1 MPGRGIMRAKQLR
14 GGSLGQGT
22 RFYYLGANKA
32 PISKVAGAQGFG
44 KTNPS
49 IGSMKSLGIMKQNR
63 KAGGNNICKETQMTS
78 YYTQKFQI
86 KSPTTV
92 IPKGTMIYKN
102 GSTQLL
108 AVAVGD
114 VTKDGVV
121 EARVSMPLF
130 YTHHT
135 SVTLVTPNIGFPGI
149 PGTIIGITSP
159 AVKVSEKASSSCGCN
174 GPKGYCPNCSGRANP
189 YNAITGGAGFSSTNG
204 FTLLSH

>member
-86 KSPTTV
+86 KSPSLV

-108 AVAVGD
+108 AVAIDTSKG
-114 VTKDGVV
+114 GVV

-135 SVTLVTPNIGFPGI
+135 SVTLVTPNVGFPGI
-149 PGTIIGITSP
+149 PGTIIGVTPP

-189 YNAITGGAGFSSTNG
+189 SNAITGGAGFSSTNS